1 MPGEWLVSDRLQSIK
16 EELKG
21 LEPFSGYVWPLVRAA
36 EKALEEGD
44 VEAAEWLAL
53 IAEIR
58 ASYARHRAET
68 SRRGRRF

>member
-1 MPGEWLVSDRLQSIK
+1 MPLGSGLLKSRLASIK
-16 EELKG
+16 EELES
-21 LEPFSGYVWPLVRAA
+21 LEPFSKNVWPLVRAA

-58 ASYARHRAET
+58 TSYARYWAAKNR
-68 SRRGRRF
+68 RRG